1 MQPLEPPLHISAMIV
16 IKKHGELGTSANRT
30 GCIRW
35 EAPAAPAL
43 ALALALSFR
52 SAYLDAL
59 DDTMDVHYSPSSL
72 PAAVIS

>member
-1 MQPLEPPLHISAMIV
+1 MRDTY
-16 IKKHGELGTSANRT
+16 KHRSR
-30 GCIRW
+30 IRW
-35 EAPAAPAL
+35 EALAAVAPGL
-43 ALALALSFR
+43 ALALPFR